1 MLEAT
6 DTGRPTVSVIIPAYN
21 EGPLLAEAIESA
33 LAQTY
38 SPTEVIVVDD
48 GSTDPRTAE
57 TVLSYGSR
65 VRLIT
70 RENGGVAAARQTGI
84 DAARGSLIAL
94 LDQDDRWL
102 PHKLEAQ
109 VRDLERHPRATLAH
123 SSYYTIDE
131 SGTRTGVVKLQGR
144 EYSPLPGLLM
154 EVPIASGTCVMR
166 REVIEAAG
174 GFDPALPG
182 TDDWD
187 LWLRMA
193 ARGGTFVCNREPLAE
208 YRVHG
213 ANTSRNLNLMVRSTF
228 GTLRKFYSLPDLS
241 ASARRIRPRAYA
253 HRHAWAAANLYAT
266 GERERAKWHLQRAA
280 HLHPQTVTS
289 LRFLRTLIQNQQ
301 GISPNAEN
309 DTVKTLMNLF
319 PPSTDR
325 EKAYRRN
332 KIKLAHALSTG
343 ATHVRVINAL
353 TILLSSPSIWRER
366 ELWSEALGSV
376 IRRIRR

>member
-1 MLEAT
+1 
-6 DTGRPTVSVIIPAYN
+6 VSVIIPAYN
-21 EGPLLAEAIESA
+21 EGPLLAEAIGSA

-57 TVLSYGSR
+57 TARSYGSR

-70 RENGGVAAARQTGI
+70 RENGGVAAARQTGVE
-84 DAARGSLIAL
+84 AARGALIAL

-102 PHKLEAQ
+102 PRKLEAQ
-109 VRDLERHPRATLAH
+109 VGDLERHPHAVLAH

-131 SGTRTGVVKLQGR
+131 SGTRTGAVKLRAR

-166 REVIEAAG
+166 RDAIEAAG

-208 YRVHG
+208 YRLHG
-213 ANTSRNLNLMVRSTF
+213 ANTSGNLDLMVRSTF
-228 GTLRKFYSLPDLS
+228 RTLRKFYSLPDLP

-253 HRHAWAAANLYAT
+253 HRHAWAAANLYAA
-266 GERERAKWHLQRAA
+266 GEEERAKWHLHRGV

-289 LRFLRTLIQNQQ
+289 LRFLRTLFQILQ
-301 GISPNAEN
+301 GTSQGMEDDPMKI
-309 DTVKTLMNLF
+309 LMKLL
-319 PPSTDR
+319 PPTPDR
-325 EKAYRRN
+325 EKKGIR
-332 KIKLAHALSTG
+332 KKVEFAHALSTG
-343 ATHVRVINAL
+343 PTRVRMADAL
-353 TILLSSPSIWRER
+353 SILLSSPSLWCDRV
-366 ELWSEALGSV
+366 LWSEALGSV
-376 IRRIRR
+376 ISRIRKRSLQ

>member
-6 DTGRPTVSVIIPAYN
+6 DRSRPQVSVIIPAYN
-21 EGPLLAEAIESA
+21 EGPWLAEAIASA

-38 SPTEVIVVDD
+38 TPTEVIVVDD

-57 TVLSYGSR
+57 TARSYGSR

-84 DAARGSLIAL
+84 EAARGALIAL
-94 LDQDDRWL
+94 LDQDDRGL

-109 VRDLERHPRATLAH
+109 VRDLERHPRAVLTH

-131 SGTRTGVVKLQGR
+131 SGVRTGAVKLRAR

-166 REVIEAAG
+166 RDAIEAAG

-213 ANTSRNLNLMVRSTF
+213 ANTSRNLDLMVRSTF
-228 GTLRKFYSLPDLS
+228 RTLRKFYNLPDLPPS
-241 ASARRIRPRAYA
+241 TRRIRPRAYA
-253 HRHAWAAANLYAT
+253 HRHAWAAANLYAA
-266 GERERAKWHLQRAA
+266 GERERAKWHLQMVA

-289 LRFLRTLIQNQQ
+289 LRFLRTMTSLADEPKVSIRFVT
-301 GISPNAEN
+301 G
-309 DTVKTLMNLF
+309 TLRPILSHLHNGRLEARARLALAM
-319 PPSTDR
+319 SKGMART
-325 EKAYRRN
+325 
-332 KIKLAHALSTG
+332 AHA
-343 ATHVRVINAL
+343 
-353 TILLSSPSIWRER
+353 ILANPLLVADP
-366 ELWSEALGSV
+366 ELVSNGLRAVG
-376 IRRIRR
+376 RRLIGGRG